1 MTPSV
6 TSPAAAAAIDSV
18 APKCCFH
25 CGLPIPPGNPHHT
38 LIAGNERAFCC
49 PGCQSVCQAIHAS
62 GLEGFYART
71 PPEGLQARPPE
82 SGQELAH
89 YDIDAIQEEF
99 VDNLGAVRGIHL
111 LVEGIHCAAC
121 VWLIERAL
129 ERLPGIVAANVNLAE
144 RRLHLRWD
152 NRVIR
157 LSQVLERLAK
167 IGYAA
172 VPFDPESA
180 EGALRRRNR
189 ALLYRLAFAGFTM
202 MNLLWV
208 SVALYS
214 GADEGE
220 FRSLFHWVG
229 FALATPTLFYSGWP
243 FLRGA
248 WRGLLNRHLAM
259 DLPIALGAS
268 VTYGYSVYVML
279 GANPRAEVYFDTVV
293 NFLFVILVGR
303 YLEAL
308 ARQKAVASSQRL
320 ADLQPKVATVV
331 RDGREERVAIRAVK
345 AGDRLLVRPGE
356 TIPVDGAVI
365 NGNSTV
371 NEAMLTGESL
381 PIAKGP
387 NDSVTAGTLNLS
399 GALHVRAEHL
409 LRDSAL
415 GRIIRLV
422 EDAQVSRAPIQCTA
436 DRIVPWFVA
445 ATLGLATLT
454 FLFWVRVDFD
464 TALLAAT
471 AVLIITCPCAF
482 GLATPMAVVVA
493 SGLGARY
500 GILVK
505 SGEALES
512 LSRVDHL
519 VLDKTGTVTKG
530 QLNVA
535 ATRWLHAP
543 APLAELAAVERL
555 SEHAIGQALVRYAEA
570 KADAPRLEVGDF
582 HQSPGLG
589 VTGTVADRRI
599 AVGNLAWMTS
609 LGLAPDTPLKA
620 AAAAFEAEGHT
631 CVYCALD
638 SAVVGVLAL
647 ADSLRPEA
655 PEVVAALRNQ
665 GLRVSLLTGDRLPVA
680 QTIARKLGGIEVV
693 AEVLPGD
700 KANHIAT
707 LRSTGARVA
716 MIGDGVNDA
725 PALVS
730 ADVGIALA
738 SGTDI
743 SAESADIVLM
753 GNHLDQIPLALA
765 LARRTLR
772 TIHQNIGLSL
782 AYNLLLIPLAM
793 AAQVTPLFAA
803 IAMPISSL
811 VVVGN
816 AARIRTLFRGRG
828 AVAHG
833 EPAKET

>member
-25 CGLPIPPGNPHHT
+25 CGLPIPLGNPHHT

-279 GANPRAEVYFDTVV
+279 GANPREVYFDTVV

-345 AGDRLLVRPGE
+345 AGDRVLVRPGE

-454 FLFWVRVDFD
+454 FLFWVRVDID

-530 QLNVA
+530 QLNVV

-609 LGLAPDTPLKA
+609 LGLAPDAPLKA